1 MEGSPPNQ
9 TGNEPLIEAPA
20 TPHNKPNK
28 PTATKACRSTERA
41 RNMSP
46 APMAWATWTEKP
58 VATAE
63 QVPPKSHVV
72 VDTKPMEAAAP
83 APKLPTIA
91 ASIYCM
97 TMEDNCAMM
106 AGMLNFHVKLNC
118 WPNVMGW
125 PLRISASRSFDFIR
139 CKDTAIQRNCL

>member
-28 PTATKACRSTERA
+28 PTATKACRSIVLAFRI
-41 RNMSP
+41 SP
-46 APMAWATWTEKP
+46 APMEWATCTEKP
-58 VATAE
+58 VAAAE

-72 VDTKPMEAAAP
+72 VETKPMEAAAL
-83 APKLPTIA
+83 APKLPTMA

-97 TMEDNCAMM
+97 TMEDN
-106 AGMLNFHVKLNC
+106 
-118 WPNVMGW
+118 
-125 PLRISASRSFDFIR
+125 
-139 CKDTAIQRNCL
+139 